1 MSARDADLQR
11 AMDRA
16 AAELARRLDPWA
28 AGMQDPAAFAAAYL
42 EWCAEQGLRLIPR
55 PAPIQHA
62 TPGAPPSVEWRRA
75 AAEIRGEDAP

>member
-1 MSARDADLQR
+1 
-11 AMDRA
+11 
-16 AAELARRLDPWA
+16 
-28 AGMQDPAAFAAAYL
+28 MQDPAAFAAAYL